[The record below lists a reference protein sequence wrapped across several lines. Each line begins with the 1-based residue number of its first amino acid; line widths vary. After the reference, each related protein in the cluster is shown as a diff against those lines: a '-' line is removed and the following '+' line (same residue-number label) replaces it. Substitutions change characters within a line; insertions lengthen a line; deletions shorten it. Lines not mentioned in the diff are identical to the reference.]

1 MKTIEQYIETEMSG
15 KITRKRNSP
24 LPNLLVLAVG
34 VGLLVLL
41 RSMKMGDSLGTT
53 CLTVGII
60 CTALGLILTAMSLS
74 GAMTHFVYLPTR
86 SRMKEKKV
94 YISGDDYKEIADAI
108 TSGNLQPLATIR
120 PVVSSNS
127 AVRILASRDGE
138 CALVQAIC
146 DQSGHF
152 EPETDVRVLNGTAAA
167 AIQHLIK

>member
-1 MKTIEQYIETEMSG
+1 MYG
-15 KITRKRNSP
+15 KISRKRNSP

-41 RSMKMGDSLGTT
+41 RTTTLGDSLGTT

-60 CTALGLILTAMSLS
+60 CTALGFVLTAMNLS

-94 YISGDDYKEIADAI
+94 YISGDDYNDISDAI
-108 TSGNLQPLATIR
+108 VSGNLQPLATIR
-120 PVVSSNS
+120 PMVSSNS

-138 CALVQAIC
+138 CVLIQAIR

-167 AIQHLIK
+167 AIQHLLK